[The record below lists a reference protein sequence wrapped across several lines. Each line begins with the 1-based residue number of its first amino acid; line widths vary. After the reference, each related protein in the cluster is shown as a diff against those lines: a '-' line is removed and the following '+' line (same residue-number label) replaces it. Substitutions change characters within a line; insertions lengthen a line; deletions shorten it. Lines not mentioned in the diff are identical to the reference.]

1 MSGMPPHHDQ
11 AICQHFQEA
20 AELIAQKWMPL
31 IVHALRPG
39 PQRYSEL
46 KHAVPKISDAL
57 LSERL
62 KALESASIVER
73 CVEPS
78 TPVKVSYG
86 LTPRGREL
94 ADVLNELH
102 VWAER
107 WTGEP
112 AGV

>member
-1 MSGMPPHHDQ
+1 MPPHHDQ

-86 LTPRGREL
+86 LTPRGR
-94 ADVLNELH
+94 V
-102 VWAER
+102 
-107 WTGEP
+107 
-112 AGV
+112 

>member
-1 MSGMPPHHDQ
+1 MSRRYPHHNQ
-11 AICQHFQEA
+11 PTSQHSQEPP
-20 AELIAQKWMPL
+20 ELIAQKWMPL

-94 ADVLNELH
+94 ADVLNELQ

-107 WTGEP
+107 WTSEP

>member
-1 MSGMPPHHDQ
+1 MDPMTPHHDQ

-46 KHAVPKISDAL
+46 KHAVPKISDAS

-62 KALESASIVER
+62 KVLEAASIVER
-73 CVEPS
+73 HVEAS

-94 ADVLNELH
+94 ADVLNELQA
-102 VWAER
+102 WAER
-107 WTGEP
+107 WTAEP
-112 AGV
+112 ASV